1 MISHRKNR
9 GRRRG
14 LRVVVLGLIA
24 AFIIAELVARFG
36 LGLGDPPLFV
46 RDDTVEYL
54 IKPGTYRRFG
64 HAISINRWS
73 QRSPEIDA
81 NKSDPNELRV
91 LVIGDSVVNGG
102 ALLDDSQIATRLLED
117 ALRAE
122 LSRPVRVLNIAAGS
136 WGPQNQLAYLEKF
149 GTFGA
154 DAAVIVWSS
163 HDAWDVPRFDGLRD
177 DQPEQRPL
185 LAVGELVGRYVL
197 PRLRTR
203 AAAPGPTDED
213 FAAALRSA
221 GSLVAHLKAQ
231 GVPIAI
237 VLHDTRGEIEGKPAD
252 ASLERGRRQLAD
264 LVSAQDI
271 PVLRTRDRLEP
282 GLARGEPVFQ
292 DDIHPTA
299 TGQALVA
306 RSLRDAFG
314 LLRLPTGPASP

>member
-1 MISHRKNR
+1 M
-9 GRRRG
+9 
-14 LRVVVLGLIA
+14 LGLIA
-24 AFIIAELVARFG
+24 AAVLTELVARFG

-46 RDDTVEYL
+46 RDNAVEYM

-81 NKSDPNELRV
+81 KKSDPNELRV

-102 ALLDDSQIATRLLED
+102 ALLDDAQTATRLLED

-149 GTFGA
+149 GTFDA

-197 PRLRTR
+197 PRLRTSK
-203 AAAPGPTDED
+203 AAPGPTDED
-213 FAAALRSA
+213 FARALRSA
-221 GSLVAHLKAQ
+221 GSLVAHLKKAQ
-231 GVPIAI
+231 GMPIAV
-237 VLHDTRGEIEGKPAD
+237 VLHETRGEIEGKPAD
-252 ASLERGRRQLAD
+252 PALERGRRQLTD

-299 TGQALVA
+299 AGQALVA

-314 LLRLPTGPASP
+314 LLRPPTGPASP

>member
-1 MISHRKNR
+1 M
-9 GRRRG
+9 
-14 LRVVVLGLIA
+14 LGLIA
-24 AFIIAELVARFG
+24 AAVLAELVARFG

-46 RDDTVEYL
+46 RDNAVEYM
-54 IKPGTYRRFG
+54 IKPGMYRRFG

-81 NKSDPNELRV
+81 KKSDPNELRV

-102 ALLDDSQIATRLLED
+102 ALLDDAQTATRLLED

-149 GTFGA
+149 GTFDA

-197 PRLRTR
+197 PRLRTSK
-203 AAAPGPTDED
+203 AALSPTDED
-213 FAAALRSA
+213 FARALRSA
-221 GSLVAHLKAQ
+221 GSLVAHLKKAQ
-231 GVPIAI
+231 GMPIAV
-237 VLHDTRGEIEGKPAD
+237 VLHETRGEIEGKPAD
-252 ASLERGRRQLAD
+252 PALERGRRQLAD

-299 TGQALVA
+299 AGQALVA

-314 LLRLPTGPASP
+314 LLRPPTGPASP